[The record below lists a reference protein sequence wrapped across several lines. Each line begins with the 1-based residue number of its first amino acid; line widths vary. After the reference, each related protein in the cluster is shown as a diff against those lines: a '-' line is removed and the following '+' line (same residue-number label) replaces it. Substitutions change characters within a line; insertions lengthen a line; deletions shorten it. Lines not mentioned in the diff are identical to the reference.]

1 MSRETIGEVP
11 EVPKRPRKILIAI
24 LLIVIVGVAAV
35 SVFIWWYTLPTP
47 PVLVWEKTYGGSESD
62 QAFDIVETG
71 DGGFIV
77 AACILSF
84 EPPGDVYLL
93 KIDADGNKL
102 WEKTYGCTTGSDY
115 CYDIVQSG
123 DGGYVAVGN
132 TYCLGAGGGDVYLL
146 KIDGDGSKLWE
157 KAYGGTEYDE
167 GSSIVQSGDREFIV
181 AGSRAGD
188 VYLLKI
194 SERS

>member
-93 KIDADGNKL
+93 KID
-102 WEKTYGCTTGSDY
+102 
-115 CYDIVQSG
+115 
-123 DGGYVAVGN
+123 
-132 TYCLGAGGGDVYLL
+132 
-146 KIDGDGSKLWE
+146 GDGSKLWE